1 MKKTDLSEDDRKAF
15 EEAMRGVVP
24 LQGRTSRVAPRP
36 TRPTAPPPASS
47 KPGLSSV
54 ASPRALP
61 VTFQVEAVGEVVKG
75 WSSDLDRRL
84 LRELA
89 RGDKNPEAS
98 LDLHGKTV
106 PRAEHAIANFVSN
119 SITAGRRCVA
129 IVHGRG
135 LHSEGRAVLKE
146 ATIRLLS
153 EGSVAAQILAF
164 CSAPPSMGGAG
175 AMLLL
180 LRRNR

>member
-1 MKKTDLSEDDRKAF
+1 MKKPELSEDDRRAF

-24 LQGRTSRVAPRP
+24 LPGRTARVAPSPSRP
-36 TRPTAPPPASS
+36 TVAPPVSA
-47 KPGLSSV
+47 KPV
-54 ASPRALP
+54 APTPKDQSIS
-61 VTFQVEAVGEVVKG
+61 FQVEAVGEIVKG
-75 WSSDLDRRL
+75 WSSDLDRRI

-89 RGDKNPEAS
+89 RGDKSPEAT
-98 LDLHGKTV
+98 LDLHGKSV
-106 PRAEHAIANFVSN
+106 PRAEHAITNFVAN

-135 LHSEGRAVLKE
+135 LHSEGRAILKE

-175 AMLLL
+175 ALLLL